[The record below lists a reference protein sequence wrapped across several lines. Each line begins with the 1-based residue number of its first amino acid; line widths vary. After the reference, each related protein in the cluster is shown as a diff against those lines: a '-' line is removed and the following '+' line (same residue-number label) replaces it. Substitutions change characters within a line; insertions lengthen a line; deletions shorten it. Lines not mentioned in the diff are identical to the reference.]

1 MSAKGGGVNRDRPLA
16 PRGYLPWW
24 VLPGMAATAPVAALA
39 GVPAVAHA
47 LFHPAWAAFVLSA
60 TLANCAWFGPVVTN
74 FKTPRREVWLT
85 IDDGPDPE
93 DTPRLLDLLDA
104 TRARATFF
112 VIGEKAHRHPTLLDE
127 IVRRGHGLGNH
138 TQTHLVAR
146 FWASGP
152 WTARREIERAQLAI
166 GHPTEIVRAPVG
178 MANIFAHRAARQLG
192 LVVVGWSIRS
202 YDTRATSG
210 AEVAGRV
217 AAQLAPGR
225 IVMLHEGH
233 RDNDG
238 RSYHPAVVSAVLGR
252 LREGGWSA
260 VIPPR
265 SSWLSRGR
273 PLVPTANA
281 SEQAQA
287 GGC

>member
-1 MSAKGGGVNRDRPLA
+1 MNRDQRLA

-24 VLPGMAATAPVAALA
+24 VLPGMAASAPVAALA
-39 GVPAVAHA
+39 GAPAVAQA
-47 LFHPAWAAFVLSA
+47 LFHPACAAFVISA

-74 FKTPRREVWLT
+74 FATPRREVWLT

-93 DTPRLLDLLDA
+93 DTPRLLELFDA
-104 TRARATFF
+104 AGARATFF
-112 VIGEKAHRHPTLLDE
+112 VIGEKARRHPALLDE

-138 TQTHLVAR
+138 TQTHPVAR

-152 WTARREIERAQLAI
+152 WAARREIERAQVDI
-166 GHPTEIVRAPVG
+166 RHSTELVRAPAG
-178 MANIFAHRAARQLG
+178 MANVFVHRAARQLG

-202 YDTRATSG
+202 FDTRATSG
-210 AEVAGRV
+210 AEVAGRL
-217 AAQLAPGR
+217 AARLAPGR

-233 RDNDG
+233 RDKHG
-238 RSYHPAVVSAVLGR
+238 RSHHAAVISAVLEQM
-252 LREGGWSA
+252 REGGWSA

-265 SSWLSRGR
+265 SSWLSHGR
-273 PLVPTANA
+273 PLAPTVNA
-281 SEQAQA
+281 SGQRQS